1 MTNEHRPT
9 SRVVAPALF
18 AAALAFTIPAAAD
31 PGPAAQ
37 AEIDHLLRFVAAS
50 PCTFVRNGV
59 AYPASEARK
68 HLADKLR
75 AARSRVSTAED
86 FIKGLASKS
95 SMSGEPYLIRCDNQS
110 VPAGVWLSDE
120 LRRFRALP

>member
-1 MTNEHRPT
+1 MMSIFRPT
-9 SRVVAPALF
+9 SPIVAPAIL
-18 AAALAFTIPAAAD
+18 AAALAFTSPAAAD

-50 PCTFVRNGV
+50 PCTFVRNGI
-59 AYPASEARK
+59 AHPAPEARK
-68 HLADKLR
+68 HLSEKLR
-75 AARSRVSTAED
+75 AARSRISTAED
-86 FIKGLASKS
+86 FIRGIASKS